1 MLSGEFVCWYG
12 VVCCSRSSVV
22 WCCLVNL
29 SVGMVLSAVVGHLLY
44 DVVTTA
50 DNTIPTDKFT
60 RQHHTTDDRLQQT
73 TPYQQTNSP
82 DNIIPQM
89 IDYSKQHHT
98 NRQIHQTTS
107 YHRWPTTADN
117 TIPTDKFTRQ
127 HHTTDD
133 WLQQTTPYQQTN
145 SPDNIIPQMTDYSR
159 QHHTNRQIHQTI
171 LAFYWPWLDNI
182 FYLFV
187 KHIL

>member
-29 SVGMVLSAVVGHLLY
+29 SVGMVLSAVVSHLWY
-44 DVVTTA
+44 A
-50 DNTIPTDKFT
+50 
-60 RQHHTTDDRLQQT
+60 H
-73 TPYQQTNSP
+73 QQTNSP
-82 DNIIPQM
+82 DNIIQQM
-89 IDYSKQHHT
+89 TDYSRQHHT

-107 YHRWPTTADN
+107 YHRWLTTADN

-159 QHHTNRQIHQTI
+159 QHHTNKQISTHQPSSSNSI
-171 LAFYWPWLDNI
+171 PSDIISLLICCIW
-182 FYLFV
+182 
-187 KHIL
+187 